1 MSEFAAL
8 FPKIYFLRSHLV
20 DKESY
25 HLVESRSIS
34 QKPPVLSSPSQKH
47 ESELEFLIMVL
58 MKARAYYFSR
68 QNVSVQIHA
77 DDGTLNASVAFISD
91 LFSSQT
97 LPLRH

>member
-25 HLVESRSIS
+25 HLVEITSFS
-34 QKPPVLSSPSQKH
+34 QKPPVLLGVSQKC

-58 MKARAYYFSR
+58 TKARACYFSR
-68 QNVSVQIHA
+68 
-77 DDGTLNASVAFISD
+77 
-91 LFSSQT
+91 
-97 LPLRH
+97 